1 MLVGGLAA
9 SDYVFQ
15 KVVALAPANLNI
27 MRPESHVFV
36 QASEHLIE
44 TDKPGF
50 SYRNKAVSD
59 GAISFYLDHFVRA
72 RVSKLT
78 YGTFFDIAYKPD
90 LPDHRDRSSQA
101 FVAASGDK
109 LIRGAFDVI
118 LSKNTRVLETKVFRK
133 SYWKER
139 RSREDLSSSSVAIWC
154 YRGLLDKPR
163 WADVDA
169 SKYCLFFGFCST
181 LKTLH

>member
-1 MLVGGLAA
+1 MCSYKL
-9 SDYVFQ
+9 
-15 KVVALAPANLNI
+15 ANLRVI
-27 MRPESHVFV
+27 
-36 QASEHLIE
+36 A
-44 TDKPGF
+44 DKLVF

-78 YGTFFDIAYKPD
+78 YGTFFDVTYRPD
-90 LPDHRDRSSQA
+90 LPDHRDRASEV

-118 LSKNTRVLETKVFRK
+118 LSKNTQVSETQEFRK

-139 RSREDLSSSSVAIWC
+139 RSREDLKSSSVAIWC
-154 YRGLLDKPR
+154 YRGPLEKPR
-163 WADVDA
+163 WVDVDA
-169 SKYCLFFGFCST
+169 GKFSSFVEFRST
-181 LKTLH
+181 LKAQHQKIIQSFARLT